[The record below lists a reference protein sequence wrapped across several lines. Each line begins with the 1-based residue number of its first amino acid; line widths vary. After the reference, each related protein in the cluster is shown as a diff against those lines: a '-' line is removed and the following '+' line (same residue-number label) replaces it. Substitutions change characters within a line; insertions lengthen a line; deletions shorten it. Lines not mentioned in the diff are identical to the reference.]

1 MAKRMMPVPRKDGT
15 QKEVDRIQRRPMG
28 GVRARQVEVESGQPP
43 ARVMWCTGGLSEG
56 GSWMWPSTVLV
67 VGVAARTRW

>member
-43 ARVMWCTGGLSEG
+43 ARVMWCTGGLSG
-56 GSWMWPSTVLV
+56 GVVDVAVHGVLV